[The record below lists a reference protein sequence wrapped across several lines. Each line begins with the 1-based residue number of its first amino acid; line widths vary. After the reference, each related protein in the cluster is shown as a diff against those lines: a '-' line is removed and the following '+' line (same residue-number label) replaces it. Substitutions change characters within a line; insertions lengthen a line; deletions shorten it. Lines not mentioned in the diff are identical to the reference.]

1 MRRLDSRKLACEL
14 RCVDESL
21 ERYPLFGA
29 CVEPESWCGGNRDRD
44 DRARRRCQRRAL
56 FRPERRTV
64 SRSAGS
70 DAHELVALHQSVE
83 GMPGRSNQA
92 FPFTTSDYRTLWDRA
107 QTLSGIT
114 AHSDPWQAVLGGERP
129 RPVGGLLVSCNYFD
143 VLEEPPILGRRLL
156 PSDCAT
162 GTGAVAVLGQAA
174 RRQPH
179 RARRDG
185 SGHQGRC
192 ARARPRHCDSDQQS
206 GGQHRLLAGT
216 VGNGGPLASAS
227 GFLALVLAAVGVYGI
242 VSYFV
247 TSRFR
252 EIGIRQAVGATA
264 HDVLRLVLRRTMGP
278 VLAGAAV
285 GLAGAV
291 SASGILSAVLFGV
304 SPADPLGLGGAAVFV
319 ILVALAAGVL
329 AVRGGTRGDP
339 IETLRYE

>member
-1 MRRLDSRKLACEL
+1 MPCLVKLLVDSRIGLDATAAAIRGVARELDPGIAIRISSLA
-14 RCVDESL
+14 
-21 ERYPLFGA
+21 A
-29 CVEPESWCGGNRDRD
+29 NI
-44 DRARRRCQRRAL
+44 
-56 FRPERRTV
+56 
-64 SRSAGS
+64 
-70 DAHELVALHQSVE
+70 
-83 GMPGRSNQA
+83 
-92 FPFTTSDYRTLWDRA
+92 DYW
-107 QTLSGIT
+107 QGLSGM
-114 AHSDPWQAVLGGERP
+114 
-129 RPVGGLLVSCNYFD
+129 
-143 VLEEPPILGRRLL
+143 
-156 PSDCAT
+156 
-162 GTGAVAVLGQAA
+162 VAA
-174 RRQPH
+174 
-179 RARRDG
+179 
-185 SGHQGRC
+185 
-192 ARARPRHCDSDQQS
+192 
-206 GGQHRLLAGT
+206 
-216 VGNGGPLASAS
+216 LASAS